1 MRPAPPVVLVLR
13 PSRALFISVLVCHTL
28 AALAVLMAQ
37 LDFVFAALLLGVVLA
52 SAYRHRSSPTCPA
65 LVLWGDGQFEKIGAG
80 DTALS
85 PHPSSSRLGPLAI
98 LRFRE
103 AGRLQALVLMP
114 DSFTNK
120 DDWRYFCRWFYWQAP
135 AVVKMA

>member
-1 MRPAPPVVLVLR
+1 MRPTSPLVLALR
-13 PSRALFISVLVCHTL
+13 PSRRLFVSVMVLHML
-28 AALAVLMAQ
+28 AGLTVLLAQ
-37 LDFVFAALLLGVVLA
+37 LDFVLATLLLGVVLV
-52 SAYRHRSSPTCPA
+52 SAYRQRCPVA
-65 LVLWGDGQFEKIGAG
+65 TSTLVLWGDGQFEKVGAG
-80 DTALS
+80 DTAFC
-85 PHPSSSRLGPLAI
+85 PHPSSSQLGPLAI

-135 AVVKMA
+135 GVV